1 MPQSMAEQSFQ
12 QGEERGERRGEKRG
26 EMRAKREATLRVL
39 QLRFTNV
46 PDPLVRKIN
55 AMRSLARL
63 NALHEQA
70 VLVPTLEDID
80 WENL

>member
-1 MPQSMAEQSFQ
+1 
-12 QGEERGERRGEKRG
+12 
-26 EMRAKREATLRVL
+26 MRAKREATLRVL

-55 AMRSLARL
+55 AMRSIARL
-63 NALHEQA
+63 EAVFNKALETE
-70 VLVPTLEDID
+70 TLEDMD